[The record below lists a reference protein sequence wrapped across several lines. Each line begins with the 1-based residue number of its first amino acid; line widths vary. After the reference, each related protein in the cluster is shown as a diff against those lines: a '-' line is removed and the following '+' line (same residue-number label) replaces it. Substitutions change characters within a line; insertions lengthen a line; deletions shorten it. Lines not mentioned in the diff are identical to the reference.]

1 MSGNPRSPQV
11 EELGRVRV
19 DFSGVNCLPPEIIR
33 LIENPGTFA
42 DPSVLECTT
51 RMSTIAR
58 ILNAN
63 PASDHMLRLV
73 YPDING
79 VPLMRGLDKVLSRS
93 LSGQA
98 LRDRLVFC
106 SDWIAKK
113 FVRPDARVIDLG
125 GGSGS
130 YAFVALRLWREAH
143 GALPQGFIWDVL
155 DQDMEALN
163 AGLTRAADTGL
174 HQHVTVRQGNFMAES
189 AVLPEKADFAV
200 LIGVLCGMDKDTAVT
215 VLKRIKIHLKPNAE
229 ILAATLLQKAFDE
242 DPRTFRI
249 LCNVGGWQLR
259 PKTLGQVIEVFQSS
273 GWDIIGD
280 IMSERDGGNGQYAI
294 VHARAL

>member
-1 MSGNPRSPQV
+1 MSDLSEQV
-11 EELGRVRV
+11 LELGRRRV
-19 DFSGVNCLPPEIIR
+19 DFEGVDLLPQNIRECLADPTR
-33 LIENPGTFA
+33 FS
-42 DPSVLECTT
+42 DPSVLEWTT
-51 RMSTIAR
+51 GKSHIAR
-58 ILNAN
+58 ILHTN
-63 PASDHMLRLV
+63 PASDAMLRIV
-73 YPDING
+73 YPDVNG
-79 VPLMRGLDKVLSRS
+79 TPLVRGLDRLLSRA

-113 FVRPDARVIDLG
+113 FVHSDARVIDLG

-174 HQHVTVRQGNFMAES
+174 HQHVQVRQGNFMAES
-189 AVLPEKADFAV
+189 AVLPEKADYAV
-200 LIGVLCGMDKDTAVT
+200 LIGVLCGMDKDTAVS
-215 VLKRIKIHLKPNAE
+215 VLKRVKIHLKPGAE
-229 ILAATLLQKAFDE
+229 ILAATLLQRAFDE

-294 VHARAL
+294 VHARSL